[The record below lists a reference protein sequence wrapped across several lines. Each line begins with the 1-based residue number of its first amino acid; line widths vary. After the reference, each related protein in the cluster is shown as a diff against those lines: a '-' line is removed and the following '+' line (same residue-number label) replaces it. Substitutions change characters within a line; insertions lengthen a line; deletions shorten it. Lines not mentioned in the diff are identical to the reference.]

1 MNIVEINCETG
12 IEIVREATQ
21 AELDDAKA
29 RVEKLANDEAQ
40 AAAKESARQALLS
53 KLGITTEEAQLL
65 LGGN

>member
-40 AAAKESARQALLS
+40 AAAKELAPECNDDGVAQVLEKLL
-53 KLGITTEEAQLL
+53 IADA
-65 LGGN
+65 